1 MYFASP
7 LDALSEV
14 RILELR
20 AHVVRVVGSSTNNG
34 YLDLYVFTYMCINSC
49 RFKICW
55 HD

>member
-20 AHVVRVVGSSTNNG
+20 AHVVRVVGSNTNNG
-34 YLDLYVFTYMCINSC
+34 YLDVYVFYQYVCVISC
-49 RFKICW
+49 RF
-55 HD
+55 